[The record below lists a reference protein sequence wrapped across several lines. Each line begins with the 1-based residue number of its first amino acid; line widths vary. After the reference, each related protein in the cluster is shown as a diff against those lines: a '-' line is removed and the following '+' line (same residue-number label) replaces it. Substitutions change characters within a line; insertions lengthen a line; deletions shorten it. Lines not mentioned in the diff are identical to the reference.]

1 MSSTIRSTIESA
13 ITNRIGRVPN
23 GYEGVVNDVV
33 EAVEALALSAA
44 ESLRESGRALGA
56 SEEQVEGALVSAG
69 LVEPEPVVE
78 ETVTA
83 DDGRLASLER
93 KVDALIRAAES
104 RFGFRV

>member
-1 MSSTIRSTIESA
+1 MSSTIRTTIESV
-13 ITNRIGRVPN
+13 ISERVGRLPA
-23 GYEGVVNDVV
+23 GYQSVVDGVI
-33 EAVEALALSAA
+33 EAVEGLAASAA
-44 ESLRESGRALGA
+44 DSLRESGRALGA

-78 ETVTA
+78 ETVA
-83 DDGRLASLER
+83 DGGRLASLER